1 MITTIRQCTS
11 KDCENE
17 AGTLQCPTCQKAGL
31 ESFFCSQDC
40 FKRNWVIFHLYTS
53 SGANNTNN
61 LQSDHK
67 TIHKS
72 QSNFLRNLFPP
83 KVISEPDPD
92 TGTHN
97 PFPTFSYTG
106 SLRPVYPLSET
117 RVVPSGIPKPEY
129 WKDGIARSE
138 QTISARNKAK
148 ILTEKEQ
155 AGMRKVCRLA
165 REVLDL
171 AAAALKPGVTT
182 DYIDEVVHNAC
193 IERKVSM
200 AVCER
205 KPPLTITVIS
215 VTTQLL
221 QLPQVSLYVHQRDH
235 LPRHSR

>member
-1 MITTIRQCTS
+1 MPNLSEGWHRVLLLFTRLFRQAMRLGAS
-11 KDCENE
+11 KL
-17 AGTLQCPTCQKAGL
+17 T
-31 ESFFCSQDC
+31 
-40 FKRNWVIFHLYTS
+40 
-53 SGANNTNN
+53 N

-67 TIHKS
+67 TIHKP

-92 TGTHN
+92 NGTLN

-106 SLRPVYPLSET
+106 SLRPVYPLSEK
-117 RVVPSGIPKPEY
+117 REVPSGIPRPEY

-193 IERKVSM
+193 IERKVGI
-200 AVCER
+200 ALCETGLA
-205 KPPLTITVIS
+205 LTMTPVIS
-215 VTTQLL
+215 FTTQLL
-221 QLPQVSLYVHQRDH
+221 QLS
-235 LPRHSR
+235 